1 MKEDHMN
8 ASDVFRYRKP
18 VTFLLVAW
26 FVFAVATSAAGF
38 YRPGAGPLPAPAPV
52 GLSVLLPVVIF
63 WIWMATSPS
72 FRAFALSLSPQFVTI
87 VQSWRVLGFVFLA
100 LAANGLLPYTFAGP
114 AGWGDI
120 FIGATAPWVAM
131 NWATDPQR
139 RGRFVFWNLLGV
151 ADLVLAVALGVL
163 SSEGPAG
170 ILVRN
175 GLTTRVVTELPL
187 SLIPTFGVPMWL
199 ILHGIVLAQGARE
212 RSEQPAAAR

>member
-1 MKEDHMN
+1 MKEEVMN
-8 ASDVFRYRKP
+8 TPDVLRYRSL
-18 VTFLLVAW
+18 VTVLLVAW
-26 FVFAVATSAAGF
+26 FVFAVAASAAGWLK
-38 YRPGAGPLPAPAPV
+38 PGSGPLPAPAPV
-52 GLSVLLPVVIF
+52 GLSVLLPIVIF
-63 WIWMATSPS
+63 WTWMTASPS
-72 FRAFALSLSPQFVTI
+72 FRAFALSLSPRTLTI

-131 NWATDPQR
+131 SWATDPQR
-139 RGRFVFWNLLGV
+139 RRRFVFWNLLGV

-175 GLTTRVVTELPL
+175 GLTTRVVTEFPL
-187 SLIPTFGVPMWL
+187 SLIPTFGVPLWL
-199 ILHGIVLAQGARE
+199 ILHSIVLAQGSRE
-212 RSEQPAAAR
+212 HQPVDQSA

>member
-1 MKEDHMN
+1 MTCGSDSSALLRRAAANSGVRLQHGKQRNKNFAPSSAMPVGNSSSPLPTPSRGRPCNFTMKEDHMN

-87 VQSWRVLGFVFLA
+87 VQSWRVLGFVFPA
-100 LAANGLLPYTFAGP
+100 LAAN
-114 AGWGDI
+114 
-120 FIGATAPWVAM
+120 
-131 NWATDPQR
+131 
-139 RGRFVFWNLLGV
+139 
-151 ADLVLAVALGVL
+151 
-163 SSEGPAG
+163 
-170 ILVRN
+170 
-175 GLTTRVVTELPL
+175 
-187 SLIPTFGVPMWL
+187 
-199 ILHGIVLAQGARE
+199 
-212 RSEQPAAAR
+212 